1 MVQSDPTDA
10 HGNLFPIFLLSLI
23 QFFLVPIT
31 LWRVGSWAIDAAY
44 GDKEK
49 KGAAASAVAAPT
61 DVCLLYT
68 SPSPRDGL
76 LSRMPSSA

>member
-31 LWRVGSWAIDAAY
+31 LWRVGSWAIDAVY

-49 KGAAASAVAAPT
+49 KGAAAS
-61 DVCLLYT
+61 DGET
-68 SPSPRDGL
+68 SPIIGTSNERPRC
-76 LSRMPSSA
+76 LSGVGELGT

>member
-31 LWRVGSWAIDAAY
+31 LWRVRGVGLHHPARMR
-44 GDKEK
+44 
-49 KGAAASAVAAPT
+49 GAT
-61 DVCLLYT
+61 
-68 SPSPRDGL
+68 GE
-76 LSRMPSSA
+76 

>member
-49 KGAAASAVAAPT
+49 KGAAASAALARARSAHTATWPHSNT
-61 DVCLLYT
+61 
-68 SPSPRDGL
+68 PSFMWYGL
-76 LSRMPSSA
+76 